1 MANRA
6 DYYGAM
12 QGDVGVVIRDG
23 VALHIVPLPPLV
35 ELPAKSEATACFAS
49 GTRIL
54 TTRGDV
60 RVEDIQLGDMVV
72 LAEDD
77 PAPVIWVGWRDVRF
91 AGHAAPQL
99 VRPVRIKAGALGTQ
113 VPERDLIVSPDHGI
127 YLEGSLVQAKDLI
140 DGVVITQDFAVSA
153 MRYYH
158 IELKAHAIL
167 LAEGAPVESYLDT
180 GHRGIYDNAAAPV
193 LLHPQLMQARRQ
205 SGSVAPLVTGGEA
218 LAEIRA
224 RLHARKLML
233 GFAVNET
240 TRTGLLVNGALLAP
254 AEDAAERISFNIPA
268 GVSQVILASPIFVPA
283 EIDPGSNDRR
293 GLGIAVIEVLVDGKA
308 MKLEDVANPA
318 DLHKRS
324 PRETATWTRGA
335 VRLTLPAGTATISF
349 IMAAWPRVWQ
359 RREAA

>member
-1 MANRA
+1 MR
-6 DYYGAM
+6 GA
-12 QGDVGVVIRDG
+12 GDVVIRDG
-23 VALHIVPLPPLV
+23 VALHVVPLPPLL
-35 ELPAKSEATACFAS
+35 EPPAKTEATACFAT

-54 TTRGDV
+54 TERGEV

-91 AGHAAPQL
+91 AGHAAPEL
-99 VRPVRIKAGALGTQ
+99 VRPVRIKAGALGAQ
-113 VPERDLIVSPDHGI
+113 VPERELIVSPDHGI

-140 DGVVITQDFAVSA
+140 DGVVITQDFAVPA

-158 IELKAHAIL
+158 IELKAHAIM

-193 LLHPQLMQARRQ
+193 LLHPELMQARRQ
-205 SGSVAPLVTGGEA
+205 AGSVASLVTGGEA

-224 RLHARKLML
+224 RLHARKMML
-233 GFAVNET
+233 GFAVKET
-240 TRTGLLVNGALLAP
+240 TRTGLMVKGVLMAP
-254 AEDAAERISFNIPA
+254 AEDAAERISFAIPA
-268 GVSQVILASPIFVPA
+268 GVSEAILASPVFVPA
-283 EIDPGSNDRR
+283 EIDPASNDRR
-293 GLGIAVIEVLVDGKA
+293 LLGIAVIEVLVDGKA
-308 MKLEDVANPA
+308 MKLEDVANQA

-335 VRLTLPAGTATISF
+335 VRLALPPETKMISF

-359 RREAA
+359 MREVA